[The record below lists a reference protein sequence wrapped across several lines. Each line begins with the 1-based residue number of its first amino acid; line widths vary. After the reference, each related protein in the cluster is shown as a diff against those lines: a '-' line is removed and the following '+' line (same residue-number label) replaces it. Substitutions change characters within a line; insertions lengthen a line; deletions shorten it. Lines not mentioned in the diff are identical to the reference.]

1 MYFDSVIGSDER
13 RALGCNDDD
22 AMRQGRELL
31 SALCIPQRT
40 MINYLS
46 VLEQH
51 YRPTVAYHNSIHAA
65 DVTQTSH
72 VMLLAP
78 ALEVSNTQSPTPRV
92 QLGFVDRLSSG
103 FYGRPM

>member
-1 MYFDSVIGSDER
+1 MIDAV
-13 RALGCNDDD
+13 DD
-22 AMRQGRELL
+22 ATRQGRDLL
-31 SALCIPQRT
+31 SALHIPRRT
-40 MINYLS
+40 IINYLS

-78 ALEVSNTQSPTPRV
+78 ALEVSNTIIYWQQRGV
-92 QLGFVDRLSSG
+92 VV
-103 FYGRPM
+103 YGRRT

>member
-1 MYFDSVIGSDER
+1 M
-13 RALGCNDDD
+13 L
-22 AMRQGRELL
+22 
-31 SALCIPQRT
+31 
-40 MINYLS
+40 NYLT

-78 ALEVSNTQSPTPRV
+78 ALEVCNDTVTHVAYFDQETVADFASKVNTIEYDTIG
-92 QLGFVDRLSSG
+92 LA
-103 FYGRPM
+103 